1 MLERLSIWIFPDII
15 ALVICAA
22 TMRHLWK
29 LRGEA
34 GVASLFIMS
43 ALVALWAILDLAMI
57 LSGSRPLSLS
67 LARSIYLPEAGLV
80 AAWLTFAMS
89 YTGQRHLMGSWPA
102 LMVLGLASV
111 PLFLIMAGDPGG
123 WLVAGGGMAAGSFG
137 FLPSFGNWHPIH
149 QGYTWGIGVFAT
161 GVLTLHVGQSPRH
174 VNRLIFVLGGPA
186 VGAVSYALVPIFPTL
201 PEWLNLPPLGL
212 SLTAAAFA
220 FGLLRS
226 EEDAMAPVARHVV
239 VEEMEDAVIVLD
251 RRGRVIDVNRSAAN
265 RLKLGLMKPLPIE
278 LKILVDSLME
288 QSTAPGRGILAERV
302 KLEVEQGR
310 VANFEARIT
319 KLGPQAGQN
328 RIVMVLRDIEA
339 QLQLEQRLEAMT
351 LASQHRAHTDELTGL
366 PNRRAL
372 MRRLEEEV
380 ERAHRYGRYLSL
392 IILDLDHF
400 KSVNDT
406 HGHSTGDQ
414 VLVATADAME
424 AVCRDQ
430 DMAGRMGGE
439 EFAIILPET
448 DQSGAHSLADRVRL
462 QIGRRTYE
470 APGGS
475 GSFRVT
481 ASLGVATLEPGAVA
495 TVKALIQS
503 ADEALYKAKHQGRN
517 RVSLAG

>member
-1 MLERLSIWIFPDII
+1 MLERLSIWILPDII
-15 ALVICAA
+15 ALALCGVS
-22 TMRHLWK
+22 MRHLWR

-43 ALVALWAILDLAMI
+43 GLVALWAALDLVMI
-57 LSGSRPLSLS
+57 LSGSVELSSS
-67 LARSIYLPEAGLV
+67 LARSIYLPQAGLV

-89 YTGQRHLMGSWPA
+89 YTGQRHLLATWA
-102 LMVLGLASV
+102 ARVVLGLAV
-111 PLFLIMAGDPGG
+111 IPLLLLMIGDPGG
-123 WLVAGGGMAAGSFG
+123 WLVAGGSMGAETFG
-137 FLPSFGNWHPIH
+137 FMPDFGRWKAVH

-161 GVLTLHVGQSPRH
+161 GVLALHVGQSPRH
-174 VNRLIFVLGGPA
+174 LNRLIFILGGPA
-186 VGAVSYALVPIFPTL
+186 VGAVSYAIVPIFPNL
-201 PEWLNLPPLGL
+201 PEWVNFPPLGL
-212 SLTAAAFA
+212 SITAGAFA

-226 EEDAMAPVARHVV
+226 EDNAMAPVARHVV

-251 RRGRVIDVNRSAAN
+251 RRGRIIDVNRSAVD
-265 RLKLGLMKPLPIE
+265 RLKLGLMTPLPAA
-278 LKILVDSLME
+278 LRALMDSV
-288 QSTAPGRGILAERV
+288 SAPGAETTGGILAERV
-302 KLEVEQGR
+302 KLELEPGR

-319 KLGPQAGQN
+319 RLGPQAGQN
-328 RIVMVLRDIEA
+328 RTVMVLRDIET
-339 QLQLEQRLEAMT
+339 QIKLEQRLEAMT

-372 MRRLEEEV
+372 MRRLEEEL
-380 ERAHRYGRYLSL
+380 ERAHRYGRFLSL

-406 HGHSTGDQ
+406 HGHATGDQ

-424 AVCRDQ
+424 SVCRDQ

-439 EFAIILPET
+439 EFAVILPET
-448 DQSGAHSLADRVRL
+448 DLAGAHTLADRVRL
-462 QIGRRTYE
+462 EIGRKTYE
-470 APGGS
+470 APSGN